1 MNNSN
6 ISSPNNSFSQS
17 NLINYSLLS
26 QKIIEEINTA
36 RNFPAS
42 YSKKLQNLLHNSQ
55 DDNFIIGDS
64 VIRTNEGIKGLSEAI
79 SYLKSFKVSL
89 EQLVIKKGLHEL
101 AIDQQN
107 SLIVHDGIDINLNN
121 KVNSDLESKANKY
134 GKVYGEF
141 NEIIKIGDTSD
152 PFQIILNLILSEG
165 DFTRK
170 ERRMIFSKN
179 IKYIGVSCGELPSG
193 RINYVIYLAEYYYE
207 NNEFVPNSVIQK
219 FTNITPINIEK
230 ENSLISP
237 IYDTSSA
244 KPFKK
249 SKFEKKVTKPLL
261 NIETER
267 INLNEN
273 PVIKLNICPE
283 NSDTTHNNLTY
294 TISPVQA
301 NHLKSSAKP
310 EDLSFKLTPKD
321 MNFNK
326 TNTKTFNTITLKPTE
341 FEMTIKSFNMDNS
354 IQPLNDIIKEDDY
367 NKTMKN
373 YSNFNFEEDFEEL
386 PEGIERVEIREKP
399 INRVDKK
406 FFVKKTIYFSNG
418 LTETYYYQK

>member
-89 EQLVIKKGLHEL
+89 EQLVIKKGLQEL

>member
-6 ISSPNNSFSQS
+6 ITSPDNSFSQS
-17 NLINYSLLS
+17 NSINYSLLA

-42 YSKKLQNLLHNSQ
+42 YSKRLQHLLQNSQ
-55 DDNFIIGDS
+55 EDNFIIGDS
-64 VIRTNEGIKGLSEAI
+64 VIRTKEGIKGLSEAI
-79 SYLKSFKVSL
+79 SFLKSFKVSL
-89 EQLVIKKGLHEL
+89 EQLLIKNGLQEL
-101 AIDQQN
+101 ATDQQN
-107 SLIVHDGIDINLNN
+107 SLIVHDGIDMNLNN
-121 KVNSDLESKANKY
+121 KLNSDLQTKANKY
-134 GKVYGEF
+134 GKLYGEF

-152 PFQIILNLILSEG
+152 PFQIVLNIILSDG

-179 IKYIGVSCGELPSG
+179 IRYIGVSCGELPSG
-193 RINYVIYLAEYYYE
+193 RINYGIYLAEFYYE
-207 NNEFVPNSVIQK
+207 KNEFIPNSVIQK
-219 FTNITPINIEK
+219 FSNNTPINIEK
-230 ENSLISP
+230 ENGLTNHF
-237 IYDTSSA
+237 YDASTS
-244 KPFKK
+244 KTFKK
-249 SKFEKKVTKPLL
+249 SKFEKKVIKPVL
-261 NIETER
+261 NIETEKV
-267 INLNEN
+267 NLNDN
-273 PVIKLNICPE
+273 PVIKINISPE
-283 NSDTTHNNLTY
+283 NNETTQNNLTY

-301 NHLKSSAKP
+301 NYLKSSGKP

-326 TNTKTFNTITLKPTE
+326 TNTKTLNTITLKPTE

-367 NKTMKN
+367 SKTMKN

-399 INRVDKK
+399 INKEDKK
-406 FFVKKTIYFSNG
+406 FFVKKTIYYSNG
-418 LTETYYYQK
+418 VSETFYFQK